1 MTWSVGAG
9 LEGKGVIVTGAA
21 GGIGRAV
28 TEAFATTGAR
38 VMAVDVDQAKVDE
51 VVAGLEGTGHV
62 GVAAD
67 LRDLAGHDALIARA
81 RSELGN
87 LYVLANLAAVLRR
100 RGSLDEVTED
110 DWDFQHDIN
119 LKAAFF
125 LARAAG
131 RAMIEGGQGGRIILF
146 SSQGWWTGGFG
157 GSVAYAA
164 TKGGVTSM
172 CRGLARTFG
181 AHQITVNCVSPG
193 QVHTPMLMTG
203 LAPEVY
209 EAMKKQT
216 PLGYVA
222 EPVEMA
228 GPVVFLASDHAK
240 YITGSHDQCLRRLPD
255 VLMAPEVTPFT
266 FPWSAGY
273 HYSQSVA
280 EGDLVVASGQGGFRA
295 DGSLPEG
302 FEAQFRQALANLD
315 EVLQAQGASLESVLR
330 LTTYLA
336 DAADYAAFKAVRE
349 EVLRPPYPASTAV
362 VVGFVFPGML
372 VEVEAIA
379 SRRGDRVA
387 APEGSAD
394 AR

>member
-1 MTWSVGAG
+1 MAWSVGAG
-9 LEGKGVIVTGAA
+9 LEGRGVIVTGAA

-28 TEAFATTGAR
+28 TEAFAATGAR
-38 VMAVDVDQAKVDE
+38 VMAVDVDQAKVDD
-51 VVAGLEGTGHV
+51 VVAGLEGSGHV

-67 LRDLAGHDALIARA
+67 LRDLASHGPLIARA
-81 RSELGN
+81 RADLGN

-110 DWDFQHDIN
+110 DWDFQHDVN

-125 LARAAG
+125 LSRSAG
-131 RAMIEGGQGGRIILF
+131 GAMIEQGQGGRIILF

-181 AHQITVNCVSPG
+181 PHRITVNCISPG

-209 EAMKKQT
+209 EAMTKQT

-228 GPVVFLASDHAK
+228 GPVVFLASDHAR
-240 YITGSHDQCLRRLPD
+240 YITGATINVS
-255 VLMAPEVTPFT
+255 
-266 FPWSAGY
+266 
-273 HYSQSVA
+273 
-280 EGDLVVASGQGGFRA
+280 GGF
-295 DGSLPEG
+295 LM
-302 FEAQFRQALANLD
+302 
-315 EVLQAQGASLESVLR
+315 
-330 LTTYLA
+330 Y
-336 DAADYAAFKAVRE
+336 
-349 EVLRPPYPASTAV
+349 
-362 VVGFVFPGML
+362 
-372 VEVEAIA
+372 
-379 SRRGDRVA
+379 
-387 APEGSAD
+387 
-394 AR
+394 